1 MDLLIFVILTALA
14 ILSVL
19 WPVLR
24 RSKGAGQLDSDIAF
38 YEAQASELDRDLQRG
53 LISAADAA
61 PARASSAR
69 RLNGL

>member
-24 RSKGAGQLDSDIAF
+24 RSRAAGQLDSDIAF
-38 YEAQASELDRDLQRG
+38 FEAQAAELERDLQRG
-53 LISAADAA
+53 LISEADSSR
-61 PARASSAR
+61 PA
-69 RLNGL
+69 